1 MTTPSANALDNELLK
16 ASLSPIG
23 PLLDDPLVTD
33 IMVYG
38 SRRVYVRRQ
47 GFGFERVETSWLSD
61 EDLMTAAKTIGRQM
75 ARRLDHLEPIL
86 DARLPDR
93 SRVNVIIEPC
103 YTRGAC
109 IVIRKFPFSHLAWS
123 DLISLDSI
131 DAAGVR
137 IIEAVVR
144 LGRNTLISGS
154 TGSGKTTLLNCL
166 CSFIG
171 DSNIVVTVED
181 VREISLHNELWI
193 ALESKHPMNADDREI
208 SLRELVRTSLRMNPQ
223 WLVVGEVRG
232 AEALDLV
239 RAFNTGHYGAG
250 TIHANSAHDSLLAL
264 ENLILQSG
272 LDVSGR
278 AVKEMVARA
287 IHVVI
292 QVAQLPNHSRKVLEI
307 AEVQGLDYERSQDL
321 PPYKLSSLY
330 RFEFSRY
337 DENRKAEG
345 RFALQHKPSW
355 LNQLHMV
362 PDCELPDFWT
372 DSAGG

>member
-1 MTTPSANALDNELLK
+1 MTAPSANALDNELLK

-47 GFGFERVETSWLSD
+47 GSGFERVETSWLSD

-75 ARRLDHLEPIL
+75 ARRLDHREPIL

-109 IVIRKFPFSHLAWS
+109 IVIRKFPFNHLTWT
-123 DLISLDSI
+123 DLVRLDSI
-131 DAAGVR
+131 DAAGVK

-144 LGRNTLISGS
+144 LGKNTLISGS

-166 CSFIG
+166 CSFIR

-181 VREISLHNELWI
+181 VREISLRNELWI
-193 ALESKHPMNADDREI
+193 ALEAKHAMNADDREI
-208 SLRELVRTSLRMNPQ
+208 SLRELVRTSLRMNPH

-272 LDVSGR
+272 LDVPGR

-292 QVAQLPNHSRKVLEI
+292 HVGQLPDHSRKVLEI

-345 RFALQHKPSW
+345 RFALQNRPSW
-355 LNQLHMV
+355 LNQLHMI
-362 PDCELPDFWT
+362 PDCDLPDFWT
-372 DSAGG
+372 EATGG

>member
-1 MTTPSANALDNELLK
+1 VS
-16 ASLSPIG
+16 
-23 PLLDDPLVTD
+23 
-33 IMVYG
+33 
-38 SRRVYVRRQ
+38 
-47 GFGFERVETSWLSD
+47 
-61 EDLMTAAKTIGRQM
+61 
-75 ARRLDHLEPIL
+75 
-86 DARLPDR
+86 
-93 SRVNVIIEPC
+93 
-103 YTRGAC
+103 
-109 IVIRKFPFSHLAWS
+109 
-123 DLISLDSI
+123 
-131 DAAGVR
+131 

-144 LGRNTLISGS
+144 LGKNTLISGS

-166 CSFIG
+166 CSFIR

-181 VREISLHNELWI
+181 VREISLRNELWI
-193 ALESKHPMNADDREI
+193 ALEAKHAMNADDREI
-208 SLRELVRTSLRMNPQ
+208 SLRELVRTSLRMNPH

-272 LDVSGR
+272 LDVPGR
-278 AVKEMVARA
+278 AVKEMVGRA

-292 QVAQLPNHSRKVLEI
+292 HVGELPDHSRKVLEI
-307 AEVQGLDYERSQDL
+307 AEVQGLDYERSKDL

-345 RFALQHKPSW
+345 KFAIQNRPSW
-355 LNQLHMV
+355 LDHFHMI
-362 PDCELPDFWT
+362 PDCDLPDFWT
-372 DSAGG
+372 EATSRLTHAPECQKAL